1 MVRPTPRRWEAKR
14 ARRRSPPSWEPRSSA
29 SRPIT
34 LLSPRRRAW
43 RRRSGS
49 RPIRGSGTIS
59 RWRPRKSRLL
69 RSRSPQDGWKSSPP
83 RSSFRGVA
91 VSSSVKPMSASLLA
105 QLLEVQGYV
114 VLDGGLATELERR
127 GADLADPLWSARQLV
142 EGPDLIREVH
152 QAYFTA
158 GADIA
163 VSASYQASIAGF
175 AARGIGFQD
184 AVQLMA
190 LSVELA
196 KEARE
201 RYWHDPARRA
211 EGRAWP
217 LVAASIGA
225 YGASLADGSEY
236 RGNYTISRQE
246 LADFHG
252 SRLAAVMTARPDL
265 LAIETIPS
273 AEEAALVLELL
284 APWPEIR
291 AWVSFTC
298 RDSSRISDGRPV
310 ADAIRSVEDHPLVAA
325 VGFNCVAPSLA
336 EELLAGAAR
345 VTSKIGR

>member
-1 MVRPTPRRWEAKR
+1 MAAAPLTE
-14 ARRRSPPSWEPRSSA
+14 
-29 SRPIT
+29 
-34 LLSPRRRAW
+34 
-43 RRRSGS
+43 
-49 RPIRGSGTIS
+49 
-59 RWRPRKSRLL
+59 
-69 RSRSPQDGWKSSPP
+69 
-83 RSSFRGVA
+83 
-91 VSSSVKPMSASLLA
+91 
-105 QLLEVQGYV
+105 LLEAQGCV

-152 QAYFTA
+152 QAYFAA
-158 GADIA
+158 GADVA
-163 VSASYQASIAGF
+163 VSASYQASVAGF

-184 AVQLMA
+184 AVELMA

-201 RYWHDPARRA
+201 LFWNDPGRDA

-298 RDSSRISDGRPV
+298 RDASRISDGRPV
-310 ADAIRSVEDHPLVAA
+310 AEAIRSVEDHPLVAA
-325 VGFNCVAPSLA
+325 VGFNCVPPSLA

-345 VTSKIGR
+345 VTTKPLVIYPNSGERWDAGRRRWISGEGPFEFGAGARRWLGSGARLIGGCCRTGPETIRTIRTSLQDHTGR

>member
-1 MVRPTPRRWEAKR
+1 
-14 ARRRSPPSWEPRSSA
+14 
-29 SRPIT
+29 
-34 LLSPRRRAW
+34 
-43 RRRSGS
+43 
-49 RPIRGSGTIS
+49 
-59 RWRPRKSRLL
+59 
-69 RSRSPQDGWKSSPP
+69 
-83 RSSFRGVA
+83 
-91 VSSSVKPMSASLLA
+91 MSATPLPE
-105 QLLEVQGYV
+105 LLESQGYA

-152 QAYFTA
+152 QAYFAA

-163 VSASYQASIAGF
+163 VSASYQASVAGF

-184 AVQLMA
+184 AVRLMA

-201 RYWHDPARRA
+201 RYWHDPRRA

-217 LVAASIGA
+217 LVAASIGP

-236 RGNYTISRQE
+236 RGDYGISRQE

-252 SRLAAVMTARPDL
+252 PRLAAVMTARPDL

-273 AEEAALVLELL
+273 AEEAVLVLELL

-298 RDSSRISDGRPV
+298 QDSSRIGEGAPV
-310 ADAIRSVEDHPLVAA
+310 ADAIAAVAGHPLVAA
-325 VGFNCVAPSLA
+325 VGFNCVPPSLA

-345 VTSKIGR
+345 VTARPLVIYPNSGERWDAGRRRWIPGEGPFDFGAGARRWRERGARLIGGCCRTGPETIRTIRASLQLPAD